1 MDRRDAIRLIGSAA
15 AIPALA
21 GFDADRLWAIG
32 ASTHL
37 RAAGGAGAGAV
48 LNAHQLE
55 TAATIAEHVL
65 PRTDTPGARDA
76 GVPEFVDLLLAE
88 WYDDGE
94 RAAFLEGLAAIDASA
109 RAAGAASFTALAA
122 PARITLLQ
130 ALDAAATRPPVPGPG
145 TPATPG
151 SAEQTYAR
159 LKGLTLYGYFTSKPV
174 MTSVLKTNIWPGR
187 YDGCVPA

>member
-37 RAAGGAGAGAV
+37 RAAGGAGAV
-48 LNAHQLE
+48 LTALQLE
-55 TAATIAEHVL
+55 TVATIAEHIL

-122 PARITLLQ
+122 PAQITLLQ
-130 ALDAAATRPPVPGPG
+130 ALDAAATRPPVSGPG
-145 TPATPG
+145 TPG